1 MTQTTNNGWQQ
12 AIYQNTKALDGL
24 EVKVDTLNEKVS
36 NIETDVSQL
45 KTDISELTSDM
56 SEVKGRLRE
65 IEELLKWLKWIAG
78 GVVTIALALVANFL
92 SSFIIH

>member
-12 AIYQNTKALDGL
+12 AIYQNTKALGGL

>member
-12 AIYQNTKALDGL
+12 AIYQNTKALGGL

-36 NIETDVSQL
+36 NIE
-45 KTDISELTSDM
+45 KDM

-78 GVVTIALALVANFL
+78 GVATIALALVANFL